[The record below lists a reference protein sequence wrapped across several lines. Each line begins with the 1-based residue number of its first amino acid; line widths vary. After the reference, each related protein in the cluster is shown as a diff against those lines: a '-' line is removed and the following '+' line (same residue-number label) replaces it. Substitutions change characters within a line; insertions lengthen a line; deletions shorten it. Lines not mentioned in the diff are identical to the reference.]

1 MKASA
6 STMAALIMS
15 LLIMSSLMVAYI
27 AVHRESL
34 GKLRNLSE
42 EARMKIYES
51 SKNVKL
57 NVFNNYLWVVTE
69 QPPIDV
75 LSVIALFPNGTYM
88 TIEGYRKGF
97 SKVPI
102 TSLDIARRITDDGG
116 ILVILLN
123 GKYLVVDFTVL
134 NNLLKSRNVST
145 SETFQR
151 VWRERLKPYL
161 VLGSI
166 YDKNS
171 FLNNPIPGDDQPYAN
186 YRPILLNFLSNNTDI
201 DSSSFTVNYLG
212 NGYIK
217 VNVHG
222 DMDASMQVYVPIL
235 LYRDLSKPRKLIFHV
250 ILSPTYCIF
259 QSYYVYMSIVPE
271 IYVVPVIDYL
281 RSPLPTEV
289 SELMFGDQL
298 LSSTAK
304 TLYVN
309 KMNNVIL
316 SAKAYLTSVSK
327 CYMTE
332 DETTLILTLNPDEI
346 FSNLPNE
353 LNSVIALVG
362 FQAAIWRSTRAI
374 VNYSIIK
381 VGIFNADDTVLTMNN
396 ESYLNKPLLLVSSI
410 PGLTLEVLADNGS
423 VLKVYKPGN
432 VLRSSYK
439 SIFWLRL
446 DSPGTYKLSVVKVSN
461 DVDTKDIP
469 TPESSLS
476 GIIKVNYSYNAR
488 TIALFNMSRS
498 GFEINENITYINYYI
513 FYHRYSAHLGIY
525 YGASTR
531 SKVTYVNVPQ
541 NAIYSINITNW
552 RCPSTY
558 ISWRPILSSV
568 RTYAYFEWYNS
579 CYREVLVT
587 TSYDVDYNA
596 FSVNAYLNTG
606 EDYITFDVL
615 MLVNETKVLIPQEE
629 GILKIYKDE
638 LGNAVMLLI
647 DVKSLLRPLV
657 R

>member
-57 NVFNNYLWVVTE
+57 NVFNNYLWAVTE

-75 LSVIALFPNGTYM
+75 LSVIALFPNGTY
-88 TIEGYRKGF
+88 TAIEGYRKGF

-102 TSLDIARRITDDGG
+102 ADLDTAKRITDDGG
-116 ILVILLN
+116 ILVILLD

-212 NGYIK
+212 NGYIR
-217 VNVHG
+217 VNIHG

-235 LYRDLSKPRKLIFHV
+235 LYRDLSKPRKLIFH
-250 ILSPTYCIF
+250 ITLNPTYCIF
-259 QSYYVYMSIVPE
+259 QSYYVYMNIVPE

-304 TLYVN
+304 TLYVS

-327 CYMTE
+327 CRMTK
-332 DETTLILTLNPDEI
+332 DEATLILTFNPNEI
-346 FSNLPNE
+346 FSDLPDE
-353 LNSVIALVG
+353 LNAVVALVG
-362 FQAAIWRSTRAI
+362 FQAAMWRSTRAI
-374 VNYSIIK
+374 INYSIIK
-381 VGIFNADDTVLTMNN
+381 VGVFDASDTSITIND
-396 ESYLNKPLLLVSSI
+396 ESYLNKPLILVSSI
-410 PGLTLEVLADNGS
+410 PDLTLEVIGSNGS
-423 VLKVYKPGN
+423 VLKTYKPTN

-439 SIFWLRL
+439 LVRWLPL
-446 DSPGTYKLSVVKVSN
+446 DNLGIYNLRITKASDDVSTRDLPVADN
-461 DVDTKDIP
+461 
-469 TPESSLS
+469 TPL
-476 GIIKVNYSYNAR
+476 GVIKVNYSYNAG
-488 TIALFNMSRS
+488 TIILYNMSRGGYEVS
-498 GFEINENITYINYYI
+498 ENITYTYYYV
-513 FYHRYSAHLGIY
+513 FYHRYLAHLGIY
-525 YGASTR
+525 YGALR
-531 SKVTYVNVPQ
+531 ESKVTYANVPQ
-541 NAIYSINITNW
+541 NAIYSINVTNW
-552 RCPSTY
+552 QCPPTY
-558 ISWRPILSSV
+558 ISWRPVLSAV
-568 RTYAYFEWYNS
+568 RTYAYFEWYDS
-579 CYREVLVT
+579 CYKEVLVT
-587 TSYDVDYNA
+587 TSYNTDYHT
-596 FSVNAYLNTG
+596 FSVNARLDTG
-606 EDYITFDVL
+606 EDYIIFDVL
-615 MLVNETKVLIPQEE
+615 IFVNETKVLIPQDE
-629 GILKIYKDE
+629 GILKVYKDE
-638 LGNAVMLLI
+638 LGNVAMLLI
-647 DVKSLLRPLV
+647 DIKSLLKPLI